1 MPGSNS
7 SAPASAA
14 ADRASALALTVH
26 SVAVPEVDAIARRT
40 ARGRLQMILLLLV
53 CASPVVASYLAYFG
67 FFRPEGRTNYG
78 DLITPALPLPGTL
91 ALSGLDGQP
100 VPASSLQGQWLLV
113 VVSGGACDAAC
124 ERHLWVQRQLV
135 ESLGVDADRV
145 DKVWLIDDAAT
156 PRPEALAGVASGR
169 HPARVLR
176 VAAAELGGW
185 LEPAAH
191 STLADHYYIV
201 DPHGAWMMRSPRDAE
216 PARLK
221 RDLERLL
228 RASAGWDRPGR

>member
-7 SAPASAA
+7 SVPASAA

-26 SVAVPEVDAIARRT
+26 SVAVPEADAIARRT

-53 CASPVVASYLAYFG
+53 CASPVIASYLAYFG

-78 DLITPALPLPGTL
+78 DLITPARPMPGALPLV
-91 ALSGLDGQP
+91 ALDGRP
-100 VPASSLQGQWLLV
+100 VPASTLHGQWLLV
-113 VVSGGACDAAC
+113 VVAGGACDAAC

-135 ESLGVDADRV
+135 ESLGAEADRV
-145 DKVWLIDDAAT
+145 DKVWLVDDAAV
-156 PRPEALAGVASGR
+156 PRPETLAGVASGR
-169 HPARVLR
+169 HPATVLR
-176 VAAAELGGW
+176 VPAAALGAW
-185 LEPAAH
+185 LQPAAH
-191 STLADHYYIV
+191 GALADHYYVV
-201 DPHGAWMMRSPRDAE
+201 DPRGAWMMRAPRDAD

>member
-14 ADRASALALTVH
+14 AERVSALALTVH
-26 SVAVPEVDAIARRT
+26 SVAVPEADAIARRT
-40 ARGRLQMILLLLV
+40 ARGRLQMILLLLA

-78 DLITPALPLPGTL
+78 DLISPARPMPGAL
-91 ALSGLDGQP
+91 ALRTLDGQP

-135 ESLGVDADRV
+135 ESLGVDAVRV
-145 DKVWLIDDAAT
+145 DKVWLVDDGAT
-156 PRPEALAGVASGR
+156 PRSATLAGVASGR
-169 HPARVLR
+169 HPATVLR
-176 VAAAELGGW
+176 VPAAELGGW
-185 LEPAAH
+185 LDPAAH
-191 STLADHYYIV
+191 AALADHYYIV
-201 DPHGAWMMRSPRDAE
+201 DPRGAWMLRSPRETE